1 MNEIRIFE
9 NSAFGELEVR
19 EIEGK
24 VYFPATTCARML
36 GYTNPHKAIKD
47 HCAHLTKREGVCR
60 TVNQHGVESF
70 QIVKINYIP
79 EGDLYRLI
87 VHSRLPAA
95 EEFERWVFDEVL
107 PSIRQTGGYGADT
120 AEVLRRIAEE
130 AIRGMVPA
138 LIKSVMDALPKMLP
152 TAPETRKS
160 EGRRVHTIIGSLE
173 DGLRQTA
180 EDLIM
185 DGRYTYCEISNILWE
200 RYGIRVGK
208 SSVHRYSRYLRD
220 NPDFRTRR

>member
-24 VYFPATTCARML
+24 VYFPATDCARML
-36 GYTNPHKAIKD
+36 GYERPRDAIKQ
-47 HCAHLTKREGVCR
+47 HCKGAVKHRSPTSGGTQTK
-60 TVNQHGVESF
+60 
-70 QIVKINYIP
+70 NYIP

-120 AEVLRRIAEE
+120 VEALRRIAEE